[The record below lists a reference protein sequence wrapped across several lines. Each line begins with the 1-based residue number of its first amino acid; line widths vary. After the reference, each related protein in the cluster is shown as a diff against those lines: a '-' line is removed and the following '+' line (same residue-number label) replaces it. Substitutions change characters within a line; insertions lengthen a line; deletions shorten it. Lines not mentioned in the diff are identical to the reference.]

1 MKSHEALW
9 VTHSRVG
16 CLVNVL
22 EGYVYHNK
30 KIDTGAEQ
38 LFGQTGEQSIATLCF
53 AQQTVSQSGPAK
65 FGIIFDMLI
74 LFQVIIISH

>member
-1 MKSHEALW
+1 M
-9 VTHSRVG
+9 
-16 CLVNVL
+16 
-22 EGYVYHNK
+22 
-30 KIDTGAEQ
+30 IDTGAEQ